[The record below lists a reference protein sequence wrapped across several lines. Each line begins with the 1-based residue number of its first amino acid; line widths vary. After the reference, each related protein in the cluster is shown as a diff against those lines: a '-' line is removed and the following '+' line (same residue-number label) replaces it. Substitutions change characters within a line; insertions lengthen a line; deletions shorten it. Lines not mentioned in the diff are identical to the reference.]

1 MGPGRQAQAIKLS
14 REDRKSLEL
23 LTRRSTAE
31 HREVIRAQIALMA
44 HAGETTTAISQATGV
59 SVQTVSHWRTRL
71 ARHGVRGLQEVARPG
86 RPRRID
92 AAQRLELL
100 SLACEPAEAQGRST
114 PTLDELVERAIERGV
129 VTQLSRSHLQR
140 ILQAGDLR
148 PHRVRQWLHSPD
160 PQFRQKVNAICA
172 LYRQAPKGSV
182 VLSVD
187 EKTGIQALQRKHADR
202 VPGPGRTRRR
212 EFEYVRHGTQALIAA
227 LDVHTGRV
235 MGRCTDR
242 RTQADL
248 VAFMEQVEATSCGTT
263 STPIAPRPESS
274 LSFMT
279 PPNPADLSKLK
290 KRGAKVM
297 AYHGTSDPIFSSDD
311 TQHWYDQLRVA
322 NGGDA
327 SNFARFY
334 RVPGMNHCSG
344 GPTTDQFDMLTPL
357 VNWVEKGQAADLVV
371 ASARGTGNIGGV
383 NADVPAGWAA
393 DRTRPLCA
401 YPKVARYKGSGDIE
415 KADSFSC
422 Q

>member
-23 LTRRSTAE
+23 LTRRGTAE
-31 HREVIRAQIALMA
+31 HREVVRAHIALMA

-71 ARHGVRGLQEVARPG
+71 ARHGVQGLREVARSG

-100 SLACEPAEAQGRST
+100 SLACEPAEAQGRAT
-114 PTLDELVERAIERGV
+114 PTLDELVERAVERGV

-202 VPGPGRTRRR
+202 APAPGRARRR

-248 VAFMEQVEATSCGTT
+248 VAFMEQVALAHPKGRVHIVWDNLNTHRAQSVWDDFNARHDNRFVFHF
-263 STPIAPRPESS
+263 TPLHASWVNQIELLFGIYARRVLRHASHSSIA
-274 LSFMT
+274 
-279 PPNPADLSKLK
+279 
-290 KRGAKVM
+290 
-297 AYHGTSDPIFSSDD
+297 
-311 TQHWYDQLRVA
+311 QLRERTEAFMVQRNRAPKPFKWTFAGFELQTGEPLRFKHDA
-322 NGGDA
+322 NV
-327 SNFARFY
+327 R
-334 RVPGMNHCSG
+334 R
-344 GPTTDQFDMLTPL
+344 TK
-357 VNWVEKGQAADLVV
+357 KG
-371 ASARGTGNIGGV
+371 R
-383 NADVPAGWAA
+383 
-393 DRTRPLCA
+393 
-401 YPKVARYKGSGDIE
+401 
-415 KADSFSC
+415 
-422 Q
+422 

>member
-114 PTLDELVERAIERGV
+114 PTLDELVERAVERGV

-148 PHRVRQWLHSPD
+148 PHRARQWLHSPD

-248 VAFMEQVEATSCGTT
+248 VAFMEQIALAHPKGPVHIVWDNLNTHRAQAVWDDFNARHDHRFVFHF
-263 STPIAPRPESS
+263 TPLHASWVNQIELLFGIYARRVLRHASHSSIA
-274 LSFMT
+274 
-279 PPNPADLSKLK
+279 
-290 KRGAKVM
+290 
-297 AYHGTSDPIFSSDD
+297 
-311 TQHWYDQLRVA
+311 QLRERTEA
-322 NGGDA
+322 FMAQRNQTPKPFKWT
-327 SNFARFY
+327 FAGFELQTGEPLRY
-334 RVPGMNHCSG
+334 RH
-344 GPTTDQFDMLTPL
+344 D
-357 VNWVEKGQAADLVV
+357 
-371 ASARGTGNIGGV
+371 
-383 NADVPAGWAA
+383 ADVR
-393 DRTRPLCA
+393 RT
-401 YPKVARYKGSGDIE
+401 KKGR
-415 KADSFSC
+415 
-422 Q
+422 